1 MAQPDV
7 LLNMSFEDVQEELKG
22 RTTFKE
28 PVVTREVLINA
39 LKSSAYEL
47 SVVKADYYSTKKD
60 VSKLKKD
67 NAKLKEE
74 MVEMREK
81 TTRLAEMLNKATTRL
96 EKAEV
101 ALNKMGDPDVI
112 GGLPKRV
119 DHVEQFLP
127 YIEKLEDLFG
137 RFNFQTMASQMIT
150 FNS

>member
-1 MAQPDV
+1 
-7 LLNMSFEDVQEELKG
+7 MSFEDVQEELKG

-74 MVEMREK
+74 MVEMP
-81 TTRLAEMLNKATTRL
+81 TTASPLFLIGLAGGAFM
-96 EKAEV
+96 
-101 ALNKMGDPDVI
+101 ALD
-112 GGLPKRV
+112 GLLSGLRR
-119 DHVEQFLP
+119 
-127 YIEKLEDLFG
+127 
-137 RFNFQTMASQMIT
+137 RFA
-150 FNS
+150 